1 MHENSVITS
10 TTPPPA
16 THLPLSLAH
25 QSQKKDFYLCLCGC
39 FFTSKEKSD
48 KHDSQKAL
56 SQADRDRGGGGRV
69 LHWTVYLRA
78 MAAFH

>member
-16 THLPLSLAH
+16 THLPLSVAH
-25 QSQKKDFYLCLCGC
+25 QSQKTDFYLRLCGC
-39 FFTSKEKSD
+39 FFIPKEKSD

-56 SQADRDRGGGGRV
+56 
-69 LHWTVYLRA
+69 
-78 MAAFH
+78 